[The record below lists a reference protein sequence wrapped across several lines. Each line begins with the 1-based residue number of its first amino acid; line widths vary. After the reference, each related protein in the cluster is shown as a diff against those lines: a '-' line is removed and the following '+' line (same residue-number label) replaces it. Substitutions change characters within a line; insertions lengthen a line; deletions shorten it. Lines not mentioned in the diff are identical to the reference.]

1 MATPNTDVS
10 SDTSLAVVPER
21 SAIARPVLRAA
32 LGVACIVVL
41 VFAAY
46 WPVLR
51 GEFIWDDPLLVDSN
65 PLVTGK
71 LGLSTIWFQ
80 TDFPLTSVAFWLQR
94 LAWGNNATGYHIVNV
109 ALHAID
115 ACLVWA
121 VLARLGIRGAW
132 LAAALFAVHPVGV
145 GTAGWISEQKNTL
158 SLLFYLASFWLFL
171 KDGSA
176 WIFAASLCAFVLALL
191 TKTSTVALPIVLLFM
206 VWWRKQKLA
215 SADAVRVVP
224 FFVLAVAFGLM
235 TVWFQS
241 HEAFTTA
248 TVQTEGFWGRLASA
262 GRAVWFYLGK
272 VAWPFHLSLIY
283 PRWQIDPR
291 SILAWVPLALLIA
304 VGLACWR
311 FRNGWGRHLLF
322 VLGAFVAGLFPVL
335 GYFDMYYL
343 AISRVSDHF
352 QYLPMIAPIAL
363 IAAGLT
369 TIAAYLPNALRL
381 FAATA
386 LVLGLAGLTFER
398 ARVFAVGETL
408 WRDTLARNPTAWT
421 AQNNLGCIL
430 AQQNHLDEAEDLFAA
445 SLRLNPNNPGAHC
458 NYGRALLLQGA
469 PVQAEDEARSA
480 LKLKPESADAH
491 TLLARIL
498 VARGKPDEAVMHLRM
513 ALRVD
518 PNIDTSLRL
527 ASLLGQTGHGRDAV
541 AQFRKVLAARPND
554 VEALNNMAWILAT
567 DSDDSIR
574 DGKEAVQYAKQA
586 CERTHYSEAIPIGT
600 LGAAC
605 AEAGQ
610 FEEAAAMAQKAIDL
624 ATAEGKSDFAQVNR
638 QLLSLYKASRPYHE
652 QKKQNPNSQAP
663 P

>member
-1 MATPNTDVS
+1 MATPNTGAP
-10 SDTSLAVVPER
+10 SDNSAVVVPEL
-21 SAIARPVLRAA
+21 SANARPVLRAA

-71 LGLSTIWFQ
+71 LGLGTIWFQ

-94 LAWGNNATGYHIVNV
+94 LAWGNSATGYHIVNI

-121 VLARLGIRGAW
+121 VLARMGIRGAW

-158 SLLFYLASFWLFL
+158 SLCFCLTSFWLFL
-171 KDGSA
+171 EDGGA
-176 WIFAASLCAFVLALL
+176 WLFAVSLCAFVLALL
-191 TKTSTVALPIVLLFM
+191 TKTSTVALPIVLLLV
-206 VWWRKQKLA
+206 VWWRKQRLA
-215 SADAVRVVP
+215 SADALRVAP
-224 FFVLAVAFGLM
+224 FFVLAIAFGLM
-235 TVWFQS
+235 TIWFQS

-248 TVQTEGFWGRLASA
+248 TVQTEGFWGRLAGA

-272 VAWPFHLSLIY
+272 LIWPFHLNLIY
-283 PRWQIDPR
+283 PRWQIDPQAIR
-291 SILAWVPLALLIA
+291 SWVPLALLIA
-304 VGLACWR
+304 AALLCWR
-311 FRNGWGRHLLF
+311 CRNGCGRHALF
-322 VLGAFVAGLFPVL
+322 ALGAFVAGLFPVL
-335 GYFDMYYL
+335 GFFDMYYL

-352 QYLPMIAPIAL
+352 QYLPMIAALAL

-369 TIAAYLPNALRL
+369 AAVGHLPKSFRFLS
-381 FAATA
+381 TA
-386 LVLGLAGLTFER
+386 VLVLGLAWLTFQR

-445 SLRLNPNNPGAHC
+445 SLRLNPDNAGAHC

-480 LKLKPESADAH
+480 LRLRPESADAH

-498 VARGKPDEAVMHLRM
+498 AARGKPDEAVMHLRM
-513 ALRVD
+513 ALRVE

-527 ASLLGQTGHGRDAV
+527 ASLLGQTGHGTEAV
-541 AQFRKVLAARPND
+541 AQFRKVLAARSGD
-554 VEALNNMAWILAT
+554 VEALNNLAWILAT

-574 DGKEAVQYAKQA
+574 DGKQAVQYAKKA
-586 CERTHYSEAIPIGT
+586 CEQTHYKEVIPLGT
-600 LGAAC
+600 LGAAY

-610 FEEAAAMAQKAIDL
+610 FEEAATMAQKAIDL
-624 ATAEGKSDFAQVNR
+624 ATDEGKSDFAQVNR
-638 QLLSLYKASRPYHE
+638 QLLSLYKTSRPYHE
-652 QKKQNPNSQAP
+652 QKKQ
-663 P
+663 